1 MHAHISYSATYKTS
15 YSRIFWV
22 STFLGKMYHA
32 GIVQDKTV
40 DVFWSHDDMTMYW
53 SLLCLEER
61 HITSPVC
68 ITSLW
73 QHVVPQ
79 NMIQTV
85 LLMTHD
91 WLHNKVRAKQHN
103 QSNAVATCQQTRC
116 TSPNSRRQKT
126 VWRWLMRLRLP
137 PTMMLWLRSSLFR
150 KRGKIR

>member
-40 DVFWSHDDMTMYW
+40 DVFWSHDDIW
-53 SLLCLEER
+53 QGIDRCCVLKKGLLL
-61 HITSPVC
+61 PVSVYEFMATC
-68 ITSLW
+68 GS
-73 QHVVPQ
+73 Q

-85 LLMTHD
+85 FLMTHD